1 VNDEQFDLVGVPVP
15 AGGTWRRASGAVRGA
30 GRVDLLRGARALCR
44 RLDGMPLAL
53 ELAATRVRILTAREI
68 EEGLTDRFRLLT
80 GGPRD
85 APSWQRTLEASLDW
99 SYGLLEPPQQLALA
113 RLSVFVGTFDL
124 EAARSVIAGDGI
136 GISGALDLLTALA
149 ERSLLQVEV
158 DDGRARY
165 RLLESVRLYAS
176 ARLAE
181 LDDPDRV
188 LDRHLEFHVELA
200 EQARAGLAGRHAR
213 PWTARL
219 APALD
224 DLRSAM
230 DRGMAS
236 QRPRVVLDV
245 AEPTFR
251 FWFEW
256 GLYPE
261 MRRRLDA
268 AVGDPYADDA
278 DRARGSVVAALLAI
292 SGGDFAE
299 ALVAQFEG
307 FVLVQDP
314 GLTNSEVRGRGC
326 QEMSAQTCS
335 PKSRRCRAAT
345 ATSATGATRRRQSR
359 RGGRGPGAVP
369 VRSR

>member
-44 RLDGMPLAL
+44 RLDGIPLAL

-85 APSWQRTLEASLDW
+85 APSRQRTLEASLDW
-99 SYGLLEPPQQLALA
+99 SYGLLEPSQQLALA

-136 GISGALDLLTALA
+136 GISGVLDLLTALA

-165 RLLESVRLYAS
+165 RLPESVRLYAS

-219 APALD
+219 AAALD
-224 DLRSAM
+224 DLSRRWTVGCHRSVLGWCSMSPSRRSGSGSSGGSTPRCVDGWTRRWVTRTPMTPTARG
-230 DRGMAS
+230 DRWS
-236 QRPRVVLDV
+236 PRCWQS
-245 AEPTFR
+245 AAATSP
-251 FWFEW
+251 
-256 GLYPE
+256 
-261 MRRRLDA
+261 RRLL
-268 AVGDPYADDA
+268 PSS
-278 DRARGSVVAALLAI
+278 RGSFSSRILGSRTAR
-292 SGGDFAE
+292 SGA
-299 ALVAQFEG
+299 
-307 FVLVQDP
+307 
-314 GLTNSEVRGRGC
+314 
-326 QEMSAQTCS
+326 
-335 PKSRRCRAAT
+335 
-345 ATSATGATRRRQSR
+345 
-359 RGGRGPGAVP
+359 GAVK
-369 VRSR
+369 R